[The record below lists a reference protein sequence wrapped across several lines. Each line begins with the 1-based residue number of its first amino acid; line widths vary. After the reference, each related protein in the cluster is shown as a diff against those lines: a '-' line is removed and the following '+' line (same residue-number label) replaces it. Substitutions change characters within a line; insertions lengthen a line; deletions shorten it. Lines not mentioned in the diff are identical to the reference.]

1 MNIDIAI
8 LGGMGPQAGANYFK
22 ILTDLFSTEKGDQE
36 HPEVLLYSNSK
47 IPDRAKSV
55 DRNNDAPYQMLRE
68 SLEYLNSL
76 NSNIINIACNSIHH
90 WIYKYG
96 LQNEFSSI
104 LTIDKATAQFL
115 ETTNEKQEF
124 ILLGTTATTN
134 TSFYFESFK
143 KHGLKLSKP
152 SDNFQLEISKSI
164 EQIKKNNVQNAVS
177 IMQRAIKEMG
187 ENKYLIACTELSL
200 IKKQLKVESNQYVD
214 SAHCMAVMTYAK
226 HLNLEINHETLNS
239 TYQKIIDV
247 NLVPYA

>member
-1 MNIDIAI
+1 M
-8 LGGMGPQAGANYFK
+8 
-22 ILTDLFSTEKGDQE
+22 
-36 HPEVLLYSNSK
+36 
-47 IPDRAKSV
+47 
-55 DRNNDAPYQMLRE
+55 
-68 SLEYLNSL
+68 
-76 NSNIINIACNSIHH
+76 
-90 WIYKYG
+90 
-96 LQNEFSSI
+96 
-104 LTIDKATAQFL
+104 
-115 ETTNEKQEF
+115 
-124 ILLGTTATTN
+124 
-134 TSFYFESFK
+134 
-143 KHGLKLSKP
+143 SKP

-247 NLVPYA
+247 NLMPNA